1 MMHGDR
7 KKDRRSDGG
16 SGSGRKRMESR
27 RGSRME
33 VVGKERG
40 VRYKR
45 TTTWREGE
53 REGRREENGGW

>member
-1 MMHGDR
+1 
-7 KKDRRSDGG
+7 
-16 SGSGRKRMESR
+16 
-27 RGSRME
+27 ME

-53 REGRREENGGW
+53 KARGKRGLVKR